1 MAVLGV
7 ATTYLFDV
15 ASDLLVIA
23 ALLWWKR
30 KAAADDVLREHFGGA
45 LRAGLRFARAS
56 RPLRQVLL
64 LAFLFFALA
73 SAIWALLPIVA
84 RRELGGGPGLYG
96 ILLGCV
102 GAGAI
107 AGALVLPRLKL
118 RLGQDR
124 LLVAAMLLA
133 AGAIA
138 AVSLTSHVGVAV
150 AATSLLGVAWIAVL
164 ATLNGTVQA
173 ILPNWV
179 RGRGLS
185 IYLTVQGGAM
195 AAGSLG
201 WGLVADG
208 VGTSTALLIAAGG
221 LALLALVKAVRR
233 ITLPAGEDDLDPAL
247 HWAEPS
253 VAAPPAHDRG
263 PVIVT
268 IAYQVAQTDRLLSW
282 LRSTGSRRR
291 GGETAPMPGASRRM
305 RPIPRS
311 WSSGSSSNPGP
322 SICASI
328 TAFRRPMRTSRRTC

>member
-107 AGALVLPRLKL
+107 VGALVLPRLKL
-118 RLGQDR
+118 RL
-124 LLVAAMLLA
+124 
-133 AGAIA
+133 
-138 AVSLTSHVGVAV
+138 
-150 AATSLLGVAWIAVL
+150 
-164 ATLNGTVQA
+164 
-173 ILPNWV
+173 
-179 RGRGLS
+179 
-185 IYLTVQGGAM
+185 
-195 AAGSLG
+195 
-201 WGLVADG
+201 
-208 VGTSTALLIAAGG
+208 AAGG
-221 LALLALVKAVRR
+221 RGDRR
-233 ITLPAGEDDLDPAL
+233 R
-247 HWAEPS
+247 
-253 VAAPPAHDRG
+253 VADREASPAHPVRQDCLHG
-263 PVIVT
+263 PV
-268 IAYQVAQTDRLLSW
+268 QSGQNRDPGDAQQ
-282 LRSTGSRRR
+282 GGRRD
-291 GGETAPMPGASRRM
+291 GDADMAGM